1 MDLDI
6 KAKNTTNAVK
16 AGSLVSPIRKVAV
29 LFGGNSRE
37 RQVSLVT
44 GKAVVDALIRQN
56 CAVDA
61 IDWNGKDS
69 ILQLIQEDYD
79 CVFIALHGPE
89 GEDGC
94 VQALL
99 ELLQIPY
106 TGSGVLAS
114 ALCMDKLKTKKIL
127 RANNVPVLSDLVLTP
142 ELDNK
147 TIIEKLGLPLCVKPN
162 QEGSSIGVYKI
173 HNLDELEFARSD
185 SLKYGSEIMAEPWI
199 TGKEYTVGFL
209 NNNPLPS
216 IWIEAAQDFYNYDA
230 KYITRDTKYHCP
242 SDLTAEQEIELQAMA
257 MQVFNVTG
265 CHDWARVDFIKDNND
280 KFYVLEMNT
289 VPGLTGT
296 SLVPKA
302 AANLGISFDALVL
315 QIVMNAN
322 LKQVSNAKLPQHR
335 QITV

>member
-6 KAKNTTNAVK
+6 KVTAKVK
-16 AGSLVSPIRKVAV
+16 KHGCLVAPIRKVAV
-29 LFGGNSRE
+29 LYGGNSRE

-44 GKAVVDALIRQN
+44 GKAVIDALIRQN
-56 CAVDA
+56 CEVDA
-61 IDWNGKDS
+61 IDWNGKES
-69 ILQLIQEDYD
+69 ILQLIQEHYD
-79 CVFIALHGPE
+79 CVFIALHGSE

-127 RANNVPVLSDLVLTP
+127 RVHGIPVLPDLVLTP
-142 ELDNK
+142 ELDSK
-147 TIIEKLGLPLCVKPN
+147 TIIETLGLPLCIKPN
-162 QEGSSIGVYKI
+162 QEGSSIGVYKV
-173 HNLDELEFARSD
+173 HNLNELEVARAD
-185 SLKYGSEIMAEPWI
+185 VLKYGGEIMVEPWI
-199 TGKEYTVGFL
+199 EGQEYTVGFL

-216 IWIEAAQDFYNYDA
+216 IWIQAAQEFYTYDA
-230 KYITRDTKYHCP
+230 KYVTRDTKYHCP
-242 SDLTAEQEIELQAMA
+242 SDLTPEQECEIQIMA
-257 MQVFNVTG
+257 KQVFNVTG
-265 CHDWARVDFIKDNND
+265 CHDWARVDFIKDKND

-302 AANLGISFDALVL
+302 AASLGISFDALVL
-315 QIVMNAN
+315 QIMMNAS
-322 LKQVSNAKLPQHR
+322 LKQASNTKLPQPR
-335 QITV
+335 QTTV